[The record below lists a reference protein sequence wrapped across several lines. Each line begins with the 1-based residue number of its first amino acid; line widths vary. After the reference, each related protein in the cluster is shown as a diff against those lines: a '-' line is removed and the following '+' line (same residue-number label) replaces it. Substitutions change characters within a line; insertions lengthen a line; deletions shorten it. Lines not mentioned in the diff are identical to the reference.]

1 MAAVKIPWKTS
12 ASGFSMPEL
21 GQGTWRLGGVSERD
35 PANDDERDIAV
46 IRRALGAGLVHIDTA
61 EMYAGGHAEELVGE
75 AIRGVDRSR
84 LFLTGKVW
92 KTHLAGDAPLRAAE
106 ASLRRLGVDAFDLY
120 LIHQVNPE
128 VPLRETVR
136 AMNRLHRE
144 GLARHIGVSNFSLER
159 LKQAQALSEVP
170 IAASQLHYNLQVR
183 EVECTGVLDY
193 CRRAGIM
200 VIAWRPLRGVD
211 CSVPLLAELAEKYRC
226 TPRQLALNWLISQPG
241 VVAIVKAADP
251 LHLAEN
257 VGAAGWRMEP
267 EDIERLRREYP
278 GCRAVSEA
286 VPLS

>member
-1 MAAVKIPWKTS
+1 MKIPWETL
-12 ASGFSMPEL
+12 ANGFSMPEL

-35 PANDDERDIAV
+35 PANDDARDIAV
-46 IRRALGAGLVHIDTA
+46 IRRAIEAGLVHIDTA

-75 AIRGVDRSR
+75 AIRGVERSR

-92 KTHLAGDAPLRAAE
+92 KSHLGGDGPLYAAE
-106 ASLRRLGVDAFDLY
+106 ASLRRLGVGAFDLY

-128 VPLRETVR
+128 IPLRETIR
-136 AMNRLHRE
+136 AMNRLHRA

-159 LKQAQALSEVP
+159 LKQAQELSEVP
-170 IAASQLHYNLQVR
+170 IAANQLHYNLQVR
-183 EVECTGVLDY
+183 EIELSGLLDY
-193 CRRAGIM
+193 CRETGVM

-211 CSVPLLAELAEKYRC
+211 CSVPLLTEMAERYRR

-241 VVAIVKAADP
+241 VAAIVKAADP

-257 VGAAGWRMEP
+257 VGASGWRLAEA
-267 EDIERLRREYP
+267 DIERLRREYP

-286 VPLS
+286 VPLI